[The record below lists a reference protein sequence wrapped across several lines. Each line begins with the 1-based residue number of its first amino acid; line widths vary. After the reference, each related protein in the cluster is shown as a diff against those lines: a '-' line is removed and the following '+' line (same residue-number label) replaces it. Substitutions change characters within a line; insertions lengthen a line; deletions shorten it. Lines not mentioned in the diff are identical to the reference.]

1 MHFRKADQLF
11 ADHELWKSVPE
22 RDRRELYDDIV
33 HQLEK
38 KEKALTFI
46 FYVHLLIILSDV
58 IVYVFLTKML
68 PLIFPISP
76 AVVG

>member
-38 KEKALTFI
+38 KEKALTFL
-46 FYVHLLIILSDV
+46 FYVHMLIILSDAMSV
-58 IVYVFLTKML
+58 C
-68 PLIFPISP
+68 S
-76 AVVG
+76 

>member
-1 MHFRKADQLF
+1 MHFRKADQIF

-38 KEKALTFI
+38 KEKVSFM
-46 FYVHLLIILSDV
+46 LIILSDV
-58 IVYVFLTKML
+58 TWLKRYRLFLPMA
-68 PLIFPISP
+68 P
-76 AVVG
+76 AVDQFSKFIYCLV